1 MGYQRGSLQRH
12 EELKEFVLAHPELV
26 GVEKHQVISVET
38 EYPLLKKKRAIAQPD
53 IVIVYKD
60 ASEIKRKFVE
70 IKSGSCRR
78 SKLELEKQIRK
89 IHSYLKWKK
98 LEGDVIGIY
107 PKQDSFAM
115 FRVYSEK

>member
-12 EELKEFVLAHPELV
+12 EELKQFVLAHPELV
-26 GVEKHQVISVET
+26 GVEKKQVISAET

-60 ASEIKRKFVE
+60 ASEVKRKFIE

-78 SKLELEKQIRK
+78 SKFELEKQIRK
-89 IHSYLKWKK
+89 IHSYLKWNRIQGEVVGLYGHDALTLMTLKTFK
-98 LEGDVIGIY
+98 
-107 PKQDSFAM
+107 
-115 FRVYSEK
+115 